1 MYYAAKKEMLV
12 ALYRYTM
19 MTSQQL
25 ATVLH
30 YQVPTIYGIVVEL
43 KEQGLVRS
51 IPLPFLRKNHV
62 GYILTGY
69 GAKAAASLVG
79 EEDVFRAKAWED
91 NPVQLEHFY
100 GTNAFFVSLIRHS
113 LLHSGEGLLEW
124 QSTRES
130 AEQYAHFK
138 ESGQK
143 LAPLRPDGMGSYLL
157 PGRGKLILH
166 VEYDTGSEN
175 LWKLQDKLWNYGKLL
190 PSIWNAVESVNVLF
204 VTQIEARPKRLLEL
218 WRSLGEGPLLC
229 KSMPRIWAIS
239 EKEWVQSGAAEALWW
254 GTGGERMRLKDMPV
268 LPLPPE
274 ANLPIVGKQP
284 RERSPMRKRW
294 K

>member
-1 MYYAAKKEMLV
+1 MYYTAKKEMLIT
-12 ALYRYTM
+12 LYRYTM

-25 ATVLH
+25 AFVLH
-30 YQVPTIYGIVVEL
+30 YQLPTIYNMAVAL

-91 NPVQLEHFY
+91 DPIQLEHLY
-100 GTNAFFVSLIRHS
+100 GMNAFFVSLIRHS
-113 LLHSGEGLLEW
+113 LAFAGEGLLEW
-124 QSTRES
+124 QSTREA

-138 ESGQK
+138 ESGK
-143 LAPLRPDGMGSYLL
+143 KIMPLRPDGFGSYLL
-157 PGRGKLILH
+157 PDQGKLSLH

-175 LWKLQDKLWNYGKLL
+175 LWKLQDKLWSYGKLL
-190 PSIWNAVESVNVLF
+190 PSIWNAVESVHILF
-204 VTQIEARPKRLLEL
+204 VTQIESRPKRLLEL
-218 WRSLGEGPLLC
+218 WCSLCEGPLLG
-229 KSMPRIWAIS
+229 KSVPRVWAIG
-239 EKEWVQSGAAEALWW
+239 EREWQQDGVGKALWW
-254 GTGGERMRLKDMPV
+254 GTSGERLRLKEMPL

-284 RERSPMRKRW
+284 RERSPMHKRW

>member
-1 MYYAAKKEMLV
+1 MYYAAKKELLIT
-12 ALYRYTM
+12 LYRFTM

-25 ATVLH
+25 ATILH
-30 YQVPTIYGIVVEL
+30 YKLPTIYGMVVEL
-43 KEQGLVRS
+43 KETGLVRS

-62 GYILTGY
+62 GYILTAY

-79 EEDVFRAKAWED
+79 EEHVFRAKPWED
-91 NPVQLEHFY
+91 NPIQLEHFY
-100 GTNAFFVSLIRHS
+100 GTNAFFISLIRHS
-113 LLHSGEGLLEW
+113 LLTPGEGLLEW

-143 LAPLRPDGMGSYLL
+143 LSPLRPDGMGTYLL
-157 PGRGKLILH
+157 PERGKLILH

-190 PSIWNAVESVNVLF
+190 LSIWNAVTSVHVLLI
-204 VTQIEARPKRLLEL
+204 TQIDSRPKRLLEL
-218 WRSLGEGPLLC
+218 WNSLCLGPLLG
-229 KSMPRIWAIS
+229 KNVPRIWAIS
-239 EKEWVQSGAAEALWW
+239 EKTWIQNGVAEAFWL
-254 GTGGERMRLKDMPV
+254 GTGGERMRLKDMPL

-274 ANLPIVGKQP
+274 VNLPILGKQL
-284 RERSPMRKRW
+284 RERSPMQKR
-294 K
+294 

>member
-1 MYYAAKKEMLV
+1 MYYAAKKEMLIT
-12 ALYRYTM
+12 LYRYTM

-25 ATVLH
+25 AMVLH
-30 YQVPTIYGIVVEL
+30 YQLPTIYSMVVEL
-43 KEQGLVRS
+43 KEKGLVRS

-62 GYILTGY
+62 GYILTAY

-79 EEDVFRAKAWED
+79 EEDVFRAKVWED
-91 NPVQLEHFY
+91 DPIQLEHFY
-100 GTNAFFVSLIRHS
+100 GTNAFFISLIRHS
-113 LLHSGEGLLEW
+113 LITSGEGLLEW

-143 LAPLRPDGMGSYLL
+143 ISPLRPDGMGTYLL
-157 PGRGKLILH
+157 PNRGKLILH

-190 PSIWNAVESVNVLF
+190 PSIWNAVASVHVLF
-204 VTQIEARPKRLLEL
+204 ITQIDSRPKRLLEL
-218 WRSLGEGPLLC
+218 WHSLCVGPLLG
-229 KSMPRIWAIS
+229 KSVPKIWAIS
-239 EKEWVQSGAAEALWW
+239 ERMWDQSGVTEALWW
-254 GTGGERMRLKDMPV
+254 GTDGVRIRLKDMPL

-274 ANLPIVGKQP
+274 ENLPILGKQL
-284 RERSPMRKRW
+284 RERSPMQKR
-294 K
+294 